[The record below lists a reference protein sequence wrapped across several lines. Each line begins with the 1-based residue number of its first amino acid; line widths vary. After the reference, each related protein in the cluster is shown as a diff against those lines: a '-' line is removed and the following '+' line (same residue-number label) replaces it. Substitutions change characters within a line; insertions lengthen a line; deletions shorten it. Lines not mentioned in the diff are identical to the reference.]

1 VSIASPS
8 DGGAPSPR
16 PPARVSR
23 SRRSA
28 TAALAIAVLG
38 LALAACS
45 SSVPVPSATPRA
57 SATVPAATPTPV
69 PATPVAP
76 TPFVPK
82 PPTATPL
89 ESAPAE
95 PAGDG
100 TRAVIET
107 EKGDI
112 VVELFTASAPVAAQ
126 NFANLAAGGYYDGTP
141 FHRIMP
147 GFVIQGGDPRGDGTG
162 GPGYTFTDEPF
173 AGDYERG
180 MVAMANGGPNTN
192 GSQFFIVMGDLR
204 GQLAKDYTVFGR
216 VVSGMDVAE
225 TIVNGPRGGSK
236 NDQALQPVRIV
247 RVTLEKP

>member
-8 DGGAPSPR
+8 AGGAPAPR
-16 PPARVSR
+16 PPSR
-23 SRRSA
+23 TPWSQRPA
-28 TAALAIAVLG
+28 TAALAGVLVAVVF
-38 LALAACS
+38 AACS
-45 SSVPVPSATPRA
+45 SSAPATPGTA
-57 SATVPAATPTPV
+57 APGAATPAATPTAAPV
-69 PATPVAP
+69 TPAPA

-89 ESAPAE
+89 ASAAAA

-107 EKGDI
+107 EKGTI
-112 VVELFTASAPVAAQ
+112 VVELFTDTSPVAAQ

-162 GPGYTFTDEPF
+162 GPGYTFADEPF

-180 MVAMANGGPNTN
+180 MVAMANAGPNTN
-192 GSQFFIVMGDLR
+192 GSQFFIVMSDLR

-216 VVSGMDVAE
+216 VESGMDVAE
-225 TIVNGPRGGSK
+225 AIVNGPRGGTK
-236 NDQALQPVRIV
+236 KDKALEPVRIV